1 MKKLKIAV
9 LMGGPSAEREVSLQ
23 SGREVIEALRTTGG
37 TIVPVVVEGPG
48 FVIPADTTV
57 AFIALHGSFGE
68 DGQIQRILEERGVA
82 YTGSD
87 ADASERAFDKLVAKD
102 YFDEAGIPTPATFE
116 DLSEVKFP
124 VVVKPARQGSSVG
137 ITIVRRHEELAAACA
152 KAQGYDER
160 IVIEQFIRGRELT
173 VGVLGNRELPV
184 VEIRTKSGFFG
195 YEEKYTA
202 GKAEEIVPAALDSV
216 TVVKAQRFARL
227 AHERLGCRDFSR
239 VDLMLSDRGELFVL
253 EVNTI
258 PGFTDTSLVPKAARA
273 AGMSF
278 EQLCVRL
285 VEMALARAG
294 RGAATKSAGENCP
307 VVRYFRARARE
318 RKTVMV

>member
-9 LMGGPSAEREVSLQ
+9 LMGGPSSEREVSLQ

-48 FVIPADTTV
+48 FTVPADTDV
-57 AFIALHGSFGE
+57 AFIALHGKFGE

-87 ADASERAFDKLVAKD
+87 AEASARAFDKIKAKELFID
-102 YFDEAGIPTPATFE
+102 GGIPTPDYGD
-116 DLSEVKFP
+116 DLRLP

-137 ITIVRRHEELAAACA
+137 ITIVRDQPSLAAACA
-152 KAQGYDER
+152 KARAHDER
-160 IVIEQFIRGRELT
+160 ILIEQFIRGRELT
-173 VGVLGNRELPV
+173 VGILGNRELPV

-195 YEEKYTA
+195 YEEKYIA
-202 GKAEEIVPAALDSV
+202 GKAEEIVPAALDSSI
-216 TVVKAQRFARL
+216 VVKAKRFARL

-258 PGFTDTSLVPKAARA
+258 PGLTQNSLLPKAAKA
-273 AGMSF
+273 AGMGMSD
-278 EQLCVRL
+278 LCVRM
-285 VEMALARAG
+285 VEMALARG
-294 RGAATKSAGENCP
+294 PLEVAA
-307 VVRYFRARARE
+307 
-318 RKTVMV
+318 